1 MLVPKLR
8 FKAYN
13 DEWKCKL
20 FGQVFEFIQNN
31 SFSRDV
37 LNYSETSKIYN
48 IHYGDI
54 LTKYGE
60 VIDFNLASNTIP
72 RINNNI
78 SLLKFEEKSY
88 LKDGDVIISDTAEDL
103 TVGKACE
110 IVNLRSKALAGLHTI
125 PCRPKLKFASYYL
138 GEYINSNSYHSQLI
152 PYITGIKVSSISKS
166 NIIKTKICFPSIQEQ
181 EKISRLLG
189 LLNKKIELQQRKIET
204 LKMYKRGL
212 SHKLFTEI
220 DCNEIQI
227 KDLGTVVTGTTP
239 SKSKT
244 SYWNN
249 GTITWVTPSDITESK
264 NIFFSDIRL
273 TCEGLKAGRYLPAN
287 TLLVTCIAS
296 IGKNAILKVDGSCNQ
311 QINAIIP
318 KSVYDVDF
326 LYYLFETKKNYM
338 QSIAGTSATSIIN
351 KTEFEKI
358 SLKIPSPKIQKSI
371 SNILSLIDEKI
382 EKHCLI
388 LQNLS
393 ELKHYLLQQMFI

>member
-8 FKAYN
+8 FKEYN

-20 FGQVFEFIQNN
+20 FDQVFEFIQNN

-60 VIDFNLASNTIP
+60 VIDFNLVSNTIP

-189 LLNKKIELQQRKIET
+189 LLNKKIKLQQRKIET

-212 SHKLFTEI
+212 MKRILKSNNWNELTLKQCCNGFDNLRKPITATQRKNGKIPYYGANGIQDFVDDYIINGEYILLAEDGGHFDEFMNKEIAQYILGKAWVNNHAHILQAKEGFNTKFIYYNLIHKDI
-220 DCNEIQI
+220 RKYI
-227 KDLGTVVTGTTP
+227 
-239 SKSKT
+239 
-244 SYWNN
+244 N
-249 GTITWVTPSDITESK
+249 GTSRSK
-264 NIFFSDIRL
+264 LNQGDMWKINIKVPEL
-273 TCEGLKAGRYLPAN
+273 TKQIEIAKILDSVDRIIIYENKKLSILVNLKKG
-287 TLLVTCIAS
+287 
-296 IGKNAILKVDGSCNQ
+296 
-311 QINAIIP
+311 
-318 KSVYDVDF
+318 F
-326 LYYLFETKKNYM
+326 LER
-338 QSIAGTSATSIIN
+338 
-351 KTEFEKI
+351 
-358 SLKIPSPKIQKSI
+358 
-371 SNILSLIDEKI
+371 
-382 EKHCLI
+382 
-388 LQNLS
+388 
-393 ELKHYLLQQMFI
+393 MFV